1 MSYEAAALIEEN
13 IEEYLHRHEHKTL
26 LRFITCGSV
35 DDGKSTLIGRL
46 LYDSKMIFEDQ
57 LAALESDSRKMGTQ
71 GQDLDF
77 ALLLDGLA
85 AEREQGITID
95 VAYRF
100 FSTDHRK
107 FIVADTPGHEQYTR
121 NMATGASTA
130 DVAVILIDARKGV
143 LTQTR
148 RHSFI
153 VSLMGIRHIVLAVN
167 KMDLIDYD
175 KAAFE
180 AIERDYRAFSEQ
192 LDIEHITCIPLSAL
206 KGDNVTA
213 HSKKTDWYN
222 GPTLMAYLETIEVEN
237 PMHAKP
243 FRMPVQWVN
252 RPNLEGRAEPG
263 MEIKILPSGKVSRIR
278 KIVTFDGDLPEAVAG
293 QSVTFTLEDEIDVS
307 RGDMICEAKHPA
319 EMTDQFEGHLIW
331 MGDEAMLPGRPYIM
345 KTGTLHVPVTV
356 TRLKH
361 VINVNTLEE
370 HTSGSLTLN
379 EIGRCNFS
387 TERPFP
393 FDTFRDIPGTGN
405 FILIDR
411 VTNATVGAGIIDFAL
426 RRAANIHWQ
435 SLDVDKNTRMALM
448 NQTPRVVWMTGL
460 SGAGKSTIANLVE
473 KKLHSL
479 GKHTYTLDGD
489 NVRHGLNRDLGFTDA
504 ERVENIRRIAEV
516 AKLMTDAGLI
526 VLVSFIS
533 PFAAERRMAREK
545 FEDGE
550 FIEVFIDA
558 PLETVEARDPKG
570 LYKKARQGEL
580 KNFTG
585 ISSPY
590 ERPEHAE
597 ITIHSDKMSPEE
609 AAEKIVGML
618 IS

>member
-1 MSYEAAALIEEN
+1 
-13 IEEYLHRHEHKTL
+13 
-26 LRFITCGSV
+26 
-35 DDGKSTLIGRL
+35 
-46 LYDSKMIFEDQ
+46 
-57 LAALESDSRKMGTQ
+57 
-71 GQDLDF
+71 
-77 ALLLDGLA
+77 
-85 AEREQGITID
+85 
-95 VAYRF
+95 
-100 FSTDHRK
+100 
-107 FIVADTPGHEQYTR
+107 
-121 NMATGASTA
+121 
-130 DVAVILIDARKGV
+130 
-143 LTQTR
+143 
-148 RHSFI
+148 
-153 VSLMGIRHIVLAVN
+153 
-167 KMDLIDYD
+167 
-175 KAAFE
+175 
-180 AIERDYRAFSEQ
+180 
-192 LDIEHITCIPLSAL
+192 
-206 KGDNVTA
+206 
-213 HSKKTDWYN
+213 
-222 GPTLMAYLETIEVEN
+222 
-237 PMHAKP
+237 
-243 FRMPVQWVN
+243 
-252 RPNLEGRAEPG
+252 
-263 MEIKILPSGKVSRIR
+263 
-278 KIVTFDGDLPEAVAG
+278 
-293 QSVTFTLEDEIDVS
+293 
-307 RGDMICEAKHPA
+307 
-319 EMTDQFEGHLIW
+319 
-331 MGDEAMLPGRPYIM
+331 
-345 KTGTLHVPVTV
+345 
-356 TRLKH
+356 
-361 VINVNTLEE
+361 
-370 HTSGSLTLN
+370 
-379 EIGRCNFS
+379 
-387 TERPFP
+387 
-393 FDTFRDIPGTGN
+393 
-405 FILIDR
+405 
-411 VTNATVGAGIIDFAL
+411 
-426 RRAANIHWQ
+426 
-435 SLDVDKNTRMALM
+435 M